1 MANSTQYG
9 AFIETNFIWDAQ
21 ELDQTEVTS
30 PEFKEL
36 LIRLYQNL
44 GKMATVINVKDT
56 GFYQITEVVNGQ
68 LYFSNPANNSSTVA
82 NPALRQV
89 LRKVINY
96 TTALPAAAGSV
107 PIPHLI
113 NCTAATTFT
122 RIYATANDPAGKNYI
137 PLPYASPV
145 LIDNIEL
152 SVDAN
157 NVNIKVGKNRSN
169 FTITYIVLEYLQ
181 S

>member
-9 AFIETNFIWDAQ
+9 AFVATNYIWDVQ
-21 ELDQTEVTS
+21 QLQQVDVNSE
-30 PEFKEL
+30 EFKEL
-36 LIRLYQNL
+36 LVRMYQNIANIAL
-44 GKMATVINVKDT
+44 VLNVKDT
-56 GFYQITEVVNGQ
+56 GLYQITELVNGQ

-89 LRKVINY
+89 YRKVINY
-96 TTALPAAAGSV
+96 TTALPNAAGTAV
-107 PIPHLI
+107 IPHGI
-113 NCTAATTFT
+113 TCTAKTTFT
-122 RIYATANDPAGKNYI
+122 RIYGVANDVTNKVYL

-152 SVDAN
+152 FVDAT
-157 NVNIKVGKNRSN
+157 NVNIKVGKNRAT
-169 FTITYIVLEYLQ
+169 FTITYVILEYMQ